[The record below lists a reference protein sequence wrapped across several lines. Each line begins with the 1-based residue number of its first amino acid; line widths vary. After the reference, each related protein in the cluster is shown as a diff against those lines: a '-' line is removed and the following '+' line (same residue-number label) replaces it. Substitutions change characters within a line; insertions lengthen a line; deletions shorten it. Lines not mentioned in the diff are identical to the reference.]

1 MASPV
6 GAIAGAASG
15 LAALLAGRRANGGAS
30 WKDRL
35 KEAAYTSPKGTRIKF
50 DYEDVSRSFD
60 IRGTVFDFPGIN
72 NSYVQQSGYGSRK
85 YPLVCYFTG
94 RNCDRLAASF
104 EAALLQP
111 GLGKLEHPIY
121 GTISVVPFGSVE
133 RNDALATAANQSV
146 VTVTFWTTTGAVY
159 PASTASALNE
169 IESAIQGFNVAA
181 AQQFS
186 KNGSFPGKIGDAL
199 SAINTFRKMLKKVKS
214 ALAKASAAVASVRKG
229 LANAIDAIN
238 ESMDTLIGA
247 PLLLAQQVSNLIQA
261 PGRALAGL
269 ASRLEG
275 YELLLKS
282 IIGSTEAAPGKLL
295 KSGSILLAHQTQVS
309 NNFHISSLFALSAI
323 SGTVVTVAAQPIAT
337 SSQGLSPAASTF
349 STRTQVLAAASAM
362 LDQVDALTT
371 WRDSGFEALAG
382 VEMPA
387 NYQVDTGEAVAALQ
401 QAVALAAGYLIQASF
416 SLLPE
421 RSIVLDRARTI
432 IDLSAELYGS
442 VDDKLDLLIS
452 TNNLTGSEVLELPRS
467 RRIVFYPS

>member
-1 MASPV
+1 MALPV
-6 GAIAGAASG
+6 GAVAGQAAG
-15 LAALLAGRRANGGAS
+15 LAASLAGGGINGLKS

-50 DYEDVSRSFD
+50 DYEDVSRTFD
-60 IRGTVFDFPGIN
+60 IRGTAFDFPGVN
-72 NSYVQQSGYGSRK
+72 NSYVQQNGYGSRK
-85 YPLVCYFTG
+85 YPLTCYFTG
-94 RNCDRLAASF
+94 RNCDRLAAAF
-104 EAALLQP
+104 EAALLEP

-121 GTISVVPFGSVE
+121 GTITVIPFGSVE

-181 AQQFS
+181 AQQFAR
-186 KNGSFPGKIGDAL
+186 NTAFGKVGDAL
-199 SAINTFRKMLKKVKS
+199 SAINTFRKMLKKVK
-214 ALAKASAAVASVRKG
+214 AAIAKASAAVASVRKEF
-229 LANAIDAIN
+229 ANAVDAVN

-247 PLLLAQQVSNLIQA
+247 PLLLAQQCSNLIQA

-269 ASRLEG
+269 SSRLDG
-275 YELLLKS
+275 YNLLLES
-282 IIGSTEAAPGKLL
+282 IISSTEAAPGNLL

-309 NNFHISSLFALSAI
+309 NNFHISSLFALSAL

-349 STRTQVLAAASAM
+349 STRTQVLAVASAM
-362 LDQVDALTT
+362 LDQVDTLTT

-382 VEMPA
+382 VDMPA

-432 IDLSAELYGS
+432 VDLAAELYGS

-452 TNNLTGSEVLELPRS
+452 TNNLTGNEILELPKG